1 MKTKVLFI
9 CSHNAARSQMA
20 EGYLRAKYGNRFDAF
35 SAGTKVSEVSIYAI
49 QVMKEIGIDI
59 SQQQSKSLNEFIGE
73 KMDIV
78 VTVCDSAKASCPF
91 FPRSKTNIHMNFAD
105 PKEFTGSDEVILN
118 NFRKVRDEI
127 FRWIDETFSKE
138 DM

>member
-59 SQQQSKSLNEFIGE
+59 SQQQSKSLNEFIDE

-78 VTVCDSAKASCPF
+78 VTVCDNAKATCPF
-91 FPRSKTNIHMNFAD
+91 FPGSNKNIHMNFTD
-105 PKEFTGSDEVILN
+105 PKEFTGSEEVVLN
-118 NFRKVRDEI
+118 SFRTVRDEI

-138 DM
+138 VT